1 MNEDRLINSFEKV
14 RLAVAKFLKNDAI
27 YFERYIDDARH
38 IEVQIFGDGH
48 GQAVVLNER
57 DCSRQ

>member
-1 MNEDRLINSFEKV
+1 
-14 RLAVAKFLKNDAI
+14 LKNDAI
-27 YFERYIDDARH
+27 YLERYIDDARH
-38 IEVQIFGDGH
+38 IEVQVFADGH